1 MRVLDMSSKNSQRPK
16 AARAA
21 LETSDDAFL
30 GGRVRVYQPRSGFRS
45 GLDAVMLAAA
55 VPAKANER
63 ICDVGAGVGTA
74 ALCLAARVPG
84 LHVAVIELNPQFA
97 GLARLNFERNAVA
110 ESFEC
115 IVADVLER
123 PRTIARQA
131 YHHVLTNPPFHD
143 AARGT
148 AAPQPDKARA
158 TSLTG
163 SQLGV
168 WLRFASSLVRPK
180 GTLTAILP
188 PAQIPLALD
197 AISPEGLGVEIIPLW
212 PSIDVAAKRVILRAR
227 TNSKTP
233 LRLLPGLTLF
243 EPGGAPAKAAEAIL
257 RHGQALST

>member
-1 MRVLDMSSKNSQRPK
+1 MSSKNSQRPK
-16 AARAA
+16 AAHAGT
-21 LETSDDAFL
+21 EVSDDDFV
-30 GGRVRVYQPRSGFRS
+30 GGRVRIYQPRVGFRA
-45 GLDAVMLAAA
+45 GLDAVMLAAS
-55 VPAKANER
+55 VPAKANEK

-84 LHVAVIELNPQFA
+84 LHVTAIELNPEFA
-97 GLARLNFERNAVA
+97 ELARLNFERNAVS

-115 IVADVLER
+115 IIADVLER

-143 AARGT
+143 TARGT
-148 AAPQPDKARA
+148 VAPALDKARA
-158 TSLTG
+158 TALSAP
-163 SQLGV
+163 QLRL
-168 WLRFASSLVRPK
+168 WLRFARTLVRPK

-212 PSIDVAAKRVILRAR
+212 PSADVAAKRVILRAR

-233 LRLLPGLTLF
+233 LCLHSGLTLF

-257 RHGQALST
+257 RHGQSLST

>member
-1 MRVLDMSSKNSQRPK
+1 MSSKNSQRPK
-16 AARAA
+16 AARTA
-21 LETSDDAFL
+21 LETSDDAFM
-30 GGRVRVYQPRSGFRS
+30 GARVRVYQPCSGFRS

-84 LHVAVIELNPQFA
+84 LHITVIELNPQFA
-97 GLARLNFERNAVA
+97 GLARSNFERNAVA
-110 ESFEC
+110 QSFEC

-143 AARGT
+143 AAHGT
-148 AAPQPDKARA
+148 AAPEPDKGRA
-158 TSLTG
+158 TSLPR

-168 WLRFASSLVRPK
+168 WLRFARALVRPK

-188 PAQIPLALD
+188 PAQIPLALE
-197 AISPEGLGVEIIPLW
+197 AISPQGLGVEIIPLW
-212 PSIDVAAKRVILRAR
+212 PSTAVAAKRVIIRTR

-233 LRLLPGLTLF
+233 LRLLPGLALHD
-243 EPGGAPAKAAEAIL
+243 PDGAPSQAAEAIL
-257 RHGQALST
+257 RHGQALGT